1 MTTLYLKADDSI
13 APYVILSGDPW
24 RVETLAGLLD
34 EPRHVAF
41 AREYNTYTG
50 SYRGVPVTISSTGI
64 GGPSAAIAMEELY
77 ECGMRVAVRM
87 GTVMALQDDLLGRFV
102 IPVASIRAEG
112 TTDAYA
118 PPGYPAVADFELL
131 RHMNDAVAAAGSEY
145 VNGLNCTLDGFYTH
159 MKHSRLSRQRGL
171 DIEGGFDDLR
181 ALGVQGLDMESA
193 TVLTLA
199 RLMGIRGV
207 VVTLATVLEGLKGA
221 LEGETRKAAEALLCQ
236 VALEGIHRFAQEDES
251 HE

>member
-87 GTVMALQDDLLGRFV
+87 GTVMALRDDLLGKFV
-102 IPVASIRAEG
+102 IPVASIRQEG
-112 TTDAYA
+112 TTDAYV
-118 PPGYPAVADFELL
+118 PSGYPAVADFELL
-131 RHMNDAVAAAGSEY
+131 RHMNDAVTAAGSEY

-159 MKHSRLSRQRGL
+159 MLHSRLSRVRGL
-171 DIEGGFDDLR
+171 DIEGGFDELR

-236 VALEGIHRFAQEDES
+236 VALDGIYRFAQEDES
-251 HE
+251 